1 MRQVDGYIRVSD
13 VAGRISVKE
22 QRRAIEAYAAAH
34 GLQIAERD
42 EDLNES
48 GGTWERPAFQAA
60 LGRCRHEHT
69 SGVIAAKLDRLTR
82 STVGL
87 GNLIDEARAGVS
99 HFSASIARQFRAW
112 SSASRP
118 HSSH

>member
-48 GGTWERPAFQAA
+48 GGTWERPAS
-60 LGRCRHEHT
+60 RR
-69 SGVIAAKLDRLTR
+69 R
-82 STVGL
+82 STAAVMST
-87 GNLIDEARAGVS
+87 RA
-99 HFSASIARQFRAW
+99 A
-112 SSASRP
+112 
-118 HSSH
+118 